1 MEEKDK
7 LTLKQKIQLQ
17 KKKIR
22 LEKIETRNKER
33 VEYAE
38 EKRVKKQERKDS
50 GVTYWESFR
59 KKLVEFLFNMNRELR
74 RVKWHVGKPL
84 VKDFVVVIIFGLIL
98 AAILYGVDCWRFCS
112 FAQLNPFCK
121 IIAQNY
127 ILKLLIVSV
136 N

>member
-22 LEKIETRNKER
+22 LEKIEARSKER

-50 GVTYWESFR
+50 GVTY
-59 KKLVEFLFNMNRELR
+59 
-74 RVKWHVGKPL
+74 
-84 VKDFVVVIIFGLIL
+84 
-98 AAILYGVDCWRFCS
+98 
-112 FAQLNPFCK
+112 
-121 IIAQNY
+121 
-127 ILKLLIVSV
+127 
-136 N
+136 

>member
-22 LEKIETRNKER
+22 LEKIEARSKER

-50 GVTYWESFR
+50 GVTYWQSFR
-59 KKLVEFLFNMNRELR
+59 KKTVEFLFNMNRELR

-84 VKDFVVVIIFGLIL
+84 VKDFVIVIIFGAIL
-98 AAILYGVDCWRFCS
+98 AAILYGVDFG
-112 FAQLNPFCK
+112 FLALVLAQ
-121 IIAQNY
+121 
-127 ILKLLIVSV
+127 
-136 N
+136 